1 MIRILTISICC
12 LIGTCH
18 LLYCQVED
26 ELFFSESLE
35 ELTEEEAERL
45 EELFSTDIRP
55 VHINSAT
62 IAVLMEIPAMTT
74 AFAEAIVAFRDTVG
88 QYLSVYEL
96 LSVPGIGKQY
106 LKIIAPWL
114 TFAPMPDKRLS
125 QTVSFRIAEKVFLP
139 PVEDKGSRTP
149 LGSPHKV
156 VFRYKADHHG
166 WFAGVKAEKDAGEP
180 FGGPVRPEGFDFY
193 SAYAGIRTSGLVRQL
208 ILGDYRVSLG
218 HGLLCNQSFSAG
230 SDASFLYQPHD
241 QRTIRPHTSMDE
253 YLFFRGVAARLHY
266 KPVRLTLFA
275 SAKKTDGNIT
285 EYDSVNQKVI
295 AVSSIQ
301 KSGIHATTAEIEDR
315 RAVGEYSAGA
325 SLKFQKKHLLAGI
338 NLLSICYDAEIR
350 PSPTF
355 ANRYKF
361 SGNKIS
367 GASFDLA
374 WNSRRA
380 GFSME
385 VAVTGHLPAMNG
397 VIVLKAN
404 DNTSLWLSTRY
415 YSPGYFSPYANSIS
429 RASFPSSETGTNMVI
444 IYSPSYGTRFR
455 VKSDVYRLLATA
467 SAPVTGR
474 RGRILLAEATHAGR
488 KHKILLRA
496 SHETQSELKIILP
509 SNEKAPEMNPVIT
522 SLNIRGEMGVFL
534 TESLYI
540 RTRADYRVKSNL
552 ENREGWLMFA
562 DADYRFKRPS
572 VRITLRQALYRIE
585 HYDLRIYSREHD
597 ALWAYSMAMQYGTG
611 MRSYV
616 MLTYK
621 HKQKLQFWI
630 KAGFTNMLKPGEM
643 HPGNI
648 SRDISIQTN
657 VAL

>member
-12 LIGTCH
+12 LIGSCH

-26 ELFFSESLE
+26 ELFFFESLE
-35 ELTEEEAERL
+35 ELTEEEAERI
-45 EELFSTDIRP
+45 EELFSTEIRL
-55 VHINSAT
+55 VHINSAN
-62 IAVLMEIPAMTT
+62 IALLMEIPAMTT

-106 LKIIAPWL
+106 LKMIAPWL
-114 TFAPMPDKRLS
+114 TFAPVPERRIS
-125 QTVSFRIAEKVFLP
+125 QAFSFRVAEKAILSTI
-139 PVEDKGSRTP
+139 EDKGSRTP

-156 VFRYKADHHG
+156 VFRYKADHPG

-180 FGGPVRPEGFDFY
+180 FGGPYRPEGFDFY

-275 SAKKTDGNIT
+275 SAKKIDGNIT

-301 KSGIHATTAEIEDR
+301 KTGIHSTAMEIEDR

-325 SLKFQKKHLLAGI
+325 SLKFQNKHLLAGI

-361 SGNKIS
+361 RGNKIT
-367 GASFDLA
+367 GASVDLA

-380 GFSME
+380 GISGE
-385 VAVTGHLPAMNG
+385 VAMTGHLPAMNS

-404 DNTSLWLSTRY
+404 DNTSVWLSSRY
-415 YSPGYFSPYANSIS
+415 YAPGYFSPYSNSIS
-429 RASFPSSETGTNMVI
+429 RGSNPTSESGVNLVVA
-444 IYSPSYGTRFR
+444 YSPSYGTLYR
-455 VKSDVYRLLATA
+455 VKSDIYRMLTTS
-467 SAPVTGR
+467 SAPVTGCS
-474 RGRILLAEATHAGR
+474 GRILMAEASRSTR
-488 KHKILLRA
+488 KFKILARA
-496 SHETQSELKIILP
+496 YCETRSEMKVILP
-509 SNEKAPEMNPVIT
+509 VNEFTQEINPVIN
-522 SLNIRGEMGVFL
+522 SFNLRGEMGVFL
-534 TESLYI
+534 TEALYVRSRI
-540 RTRADYRVKSNL
+540 DYRVKSNL

-562 DADYRFKRPS
+562 DADYRFRRPS
-572 VRITLRQALYRIE
+572 VRITFRQALYRIE

-597 ALWAYSMAMQYGTG
+597 ALWAYSMSMQYGTG

-621 HKQKLQFWI
+621 HKNKLQFWV

-643 HPGNI
+643 HQKTI
-648 SRDISIQTN
+648 SRDVSIQMN
-657 VAL
+657 IML